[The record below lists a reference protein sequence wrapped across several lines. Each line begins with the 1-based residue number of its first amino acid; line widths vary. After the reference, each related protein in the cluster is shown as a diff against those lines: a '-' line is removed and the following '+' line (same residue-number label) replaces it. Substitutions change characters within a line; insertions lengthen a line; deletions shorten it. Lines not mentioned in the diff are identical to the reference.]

1 MDNAQCSQ
9 RMDNAWATRTSVVLS
24 LRQHVATISL
34 HRGADVAVA
43 LSSCGGQVTW
53 LWLESSMVKLVRKV
67 VQQIHTSPRVFK
79 I

>member
-1 MDNAQCSQ
+1 MLTTHGQ
-9 RMDNAWATRTSVVLS
+9 RMGNADVSCAFIAATC
-24 LRQHVATISL
+24 VATISL

-53 LWLESSMVKLVRKV
+53 LWLGSSMVKLVRKV

>member
-1 MDNAQCSQ
+1 MLTTHGQ
-9 RMDNAWATRTSVVLS
+9 RMGNADVSCAS

-53 LWLESSMVKLVRKV
+53 LWLGSSMVKLVRKV